1 MINLDTLENY
11 ECIFEELYSSNSNNN
26 YNCILKE
33 NEIEQNILLQTPRF
47 QLQSNIPSGYI
58 VLGCNTILKKSENF
72 INLIKRLEVEF
83 GEYIKKKLKKKKY
96 KLYSGFI
103 DSTREVKYIF
113 KLYNGKDVILFDE
126 NKNRVDSV
134 NVKLY
139 SDIIL
144 IIKLRNL
151 WINNEKKLY
160 GINWDIEQGRIFPE
174 IDYNKCL
181 IYDRELKKGYGNEE
195 YGLEIAKSLD
205 MDSTF
210 LGDAI
215 KIRNYIV
222 DETEYKQS
230 IYNSDKFLGKCEI
243 CNDTADDIHHI
254 KFQSSADT
262 NGYIGNMHKNKKCN
276 LCALCSS
283 CHTKVHNNTIY
294 IDGYIHSSNGIT
306 LKYSI

>member
-1 MINLDTLENY
+1 MISLDTLENY
-11 ECIFEELYSSNSNNN
+11 DCIFEELYSNNSNNN
-26 YNCILKE
+26 YNCIVKQ
-33 NEIEQNILLQTPRF
+33 NELEQTILLQTPRF
-47 QLQSNIPSGYI
+47 QLQSNIQSGYI
-58 VLGCNTILKKSENF
+58 VLGCNTILKKNENF

-83 GEYIKKKLKKKKY
+83 GEYIKKKLKKRKY

-160 GINWDIEQGRIFPE
+160 GINWDIEQGRVFPE

-181 IYDRELKKGYGNEE
+181 IYDSDEETNTNVKSRSIVIQKCLFCNSQCTYNDTPGNIMLGRGKGKGKGINTNTGTAKGKGGRGSIVNVIKEVKKPVEKKKDTMVILAPTQDELIKVRDRLKKMV
-195 YGLEIAKSLD
+195 KTP
-205 MDSTF
+205 DS
-210 LGDAI
+210 D
-215 KIRNYIV
+215 
-222 DETEYKQS
+222 
-230 IYNSDKFLGKCEI
+230 SD
-243 CNDTADDIHHI
+243 
-254 KFQSSADT
+254 
-262 NGYIGNMHKNKKCN
+262 
-276 LCALCSS
+276 
-283 CHTKVHNNTIY
+283 
-294 IDGYIHSSNGIT
+294 
-306 LKYSI
+306 